1 MFYNLT
7 TMELNG
13 GEAQYMIIP
22 DVPDDEPLPV
32 SSPAKAIKT
41 VSSLERIEAKLDA
54 LLARQGISPAS
65 IERKLN
71 DEATQ

>member
-13 GEAQYMIIP
+13 GEAQYMTIP
-22 DVPDDEPLPV
+22 DLHDNEPLPI
-32 SSPAKAIKT
+32 SDPAETVKT

-54 LLARQGISPAS
+54 LLEREGISPAS

-71 DEATQ
+71 DETTQ